1 MFFGRFSSLDVDDE
15 EVDHVDI
22 AKRATQMVEKLSDE
36 NQALR
41 TEVEQAQK
49 QLATVG
55 RVRVHFCIKYY
66 RILPNQFF

>member
-1 MFFGRFSSLDVDDE
+1 MFCCRFSSLDVDDE

-55 RVRVHFCIKYY
+55 RVRD
-66 RILPNQFF
+66 